1 MVKISKALTYIHNNS
16 FCTVQ
21 MFKTL
26 QTLMIISTDKSY
38 SLSNVYNNFS
48 NCCDKNVLSKNI
60 KHIYIVLTH
69 NLLNLLWQRVA
80 EVVIALNIRK
90 LWTLQW
96 QEKD

>member
-1 MVKISKALTYIHNNS
+1 MVKISNALTYIHNNS
-16 FCTVQ
+16 FFTVQ

-38 SLSNVYNNFS
+38 SLSKVYNNFS

-60 KHIYIVLTH
+60 KHIYIVST
-69 NLLNLLWQRVA
+69 LNLLWQRVD

-90 LWTLQW
+90 LRTLQW

>member
-38 SLSNVYNNFS
+38 SLSKVYNNFS

-60 KHIYIVLTH
+60 KHIYIVST
-69 NLLNLLWQRVA
+69 LNLLWQRVA

-90 LWTLQW
+90 LRTLQW

>member
-1 MVKISKALTYIHNNS
+1 MVKISKALKYIQNNRV
-16 FCTVQ
+16 FLVQ
-21 MFKTL
+21 IYKTL

-38 SLSNVYNNFS
+38 SLSKVYNNFS

-60 KHIYIVLTH
+60 KHIYIVST
-69 NLLNLLWQRVA
+69 LNLLWQRVA

-90 LWTLQW
+90 LRTLQW